1 MKAPLRELRPR
12 SIFPPNYL
20 RFFGTVLLLVLSCF
34 VHTRA
39 GGQFSPSVVVS
50 PGISFST
57 LSGPNGTPYAGHTEG
72 DFDVAVTAGIWQQ
85 SLAYGNPIPSILDGP
100 IGAPG
105 VGTLFITDN
114 VDLFTFG
121 SLSFSSNNGD
131 SSYDIQG
138 FAGSTMT
145 YHQTGT
151 LAGSFTPFSF
161 KTLLSDSPSLEFD
174 SLLINIVPGDG
185 VTSINLDNIGVATI
199 PEPSTLAFLVMAVVA
214 VTGRAR
220 IRN

>member
-1 MKAPLRELRPR
+1 MRPK
-12 SIFPPNYL
+12 SVVFPAYVRL
-20 RFFGTVLLLVLSCF
+20 FGLVLVLVLSCF
-34 VHTRA
+34 LQTKVQ
-39 GGQFSPSVVVS
+39 GQISPSIVAS
-50 PGISFST
+50 PGINFSG
-57 LSGPNGTPYAGHTEG
+57 LSGPNGTPYTGHTEG
-72 DFDVAVTAGIWQQ
+72 DFTVTVTGGIWQQ

-100 IGAPG
+100 IGAPA

-138 FAGSTMT
+138 FLGATMV

-161 KTLLSDSPSLEFD
+161 KTLLSDSPSLQLD
-174 SLLINIVPGDG
+174 SLLINLVPGDG

-199 PEPSTLAFLVMAVVA
+199 PEPSSLALLAAAVVM
-214 VTGRAR
+214 VIGRAR
-220 IRN
+220 TRS